1 MTKKYSNEEITVVWK
16 PDVCIH
22 STKCWKGLLEV
33 FDPRRSPWIV
43 MENSTTERI
52 IEQIGLCPSGAL
64 TYVRS
69 DEKPVEITIT

>member
-1 MTKKYSNEEITVVWK
+1 
-16 PDVCIH
+16 
-22 STKCWKGLLEV
+22 
-33 FDPRRSPWIV
+33 

-64 TYVRS
+64 SYVRS